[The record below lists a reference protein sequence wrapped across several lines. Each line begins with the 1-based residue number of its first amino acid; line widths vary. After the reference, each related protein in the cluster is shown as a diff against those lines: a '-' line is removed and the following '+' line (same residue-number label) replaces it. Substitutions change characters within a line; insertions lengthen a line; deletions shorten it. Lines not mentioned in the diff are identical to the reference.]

1 MVNYLKT
8 KAFTLAEILITL
20 AIIGI
25 VAALTIPSLIQNY
38 KAVQLK
44 SQLQKAY
51 SLLNQ
56 AIQMEYAETGIP
68 VTPEQYLL
76 DRKFYKVLMK
86 HLKVAKNCDLNSCVT
101 WNPDSVSVINDYLI
115 YSRKDNVKTYFFD
128 DGQFIALDGS
138 VIMVENPHD
147 NVNGL
152 LVTIDING
160 INHKPNAWGQ
170 DVFTFEVTDKGLLPS
185 GAKGTTWDFETHPHL
200 CSPTG
205 TNSQNG
211 LACTDKALNEPDYF
225 KNLP

>member
-76 DRKFYKVLMK
+76 DRNFYKVLMK

-101 WNPDSVSVINDYLI
+101 WNPDSV
-115 YSRKDNVKTYFFD
+115 
-128 DGQFIALDGS
+128 
-138 VIMVENPHD
+138 M
-147 NVNGL
+147 
-152 LVTIDING
+152 
-160 INHKPNAWGQ
+160 
-170 DVFTFEVTDKGLLPS
+170 
-185 GAKGTTWDFETHPHL
+185 
-200 CSPTG
+200 
-205 TNSQNG
+205 
-211 LACTDKALNEPDYF
+211 
-225 KNLP
+225 